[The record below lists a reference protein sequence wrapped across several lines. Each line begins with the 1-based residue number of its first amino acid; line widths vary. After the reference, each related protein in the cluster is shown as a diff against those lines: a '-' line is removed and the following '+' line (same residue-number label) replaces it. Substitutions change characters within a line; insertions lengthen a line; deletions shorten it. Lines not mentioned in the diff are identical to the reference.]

1 MKECLPFQKSMDK
14 TDDWVALENRFFE
27 NIMILIELYENS
39 SRLVLK
45 NESVQQN
52 ALISQTIITSFL
64 IMSGDIIFLSS
75 GVDH

>member
-1 MKECLPFQKSMDK
+1 M
-14 TDDWVALENRFFE
+14 ALENRFFE